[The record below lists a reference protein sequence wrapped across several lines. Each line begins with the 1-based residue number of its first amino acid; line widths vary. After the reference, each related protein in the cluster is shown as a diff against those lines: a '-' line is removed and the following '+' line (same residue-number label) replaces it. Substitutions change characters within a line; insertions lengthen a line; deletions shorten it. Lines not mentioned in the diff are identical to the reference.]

1 MLTLKSL
8 SDSTKIATTGG
19 FGNVFP
25 AICFKTEE
33 YGRKVSEGVI
43 EDSSFYYVKFACP
56 MDVEWDS
63 EEALRLA
70 NPALESGV
78 V

>member
-1 MLTLKSL
+1 MAKLMLKRILLTLKSL

-33 YGRKVSEGVI
+33 AI
-43 EDSSFYYVKFACP
+43 FI
-56 MDVEWDS
+56 
-63 EEALRLA
+63 
-70 NPALESGV
+70 
-78 V
+78 

>member
-1 MLTLKSL
+1 MLFLKLKLWIALYSAWGLPEKLVIPKETILLTLKSL

-33 YGRKVSEGVI
+33 AI
-43 EDSSFYYVKFACP
+43 FI
-56 MDVEWDS
+56 
-63 EEALRLA
+63 
-70 NPALESGV
+70 
-78 V
+78 